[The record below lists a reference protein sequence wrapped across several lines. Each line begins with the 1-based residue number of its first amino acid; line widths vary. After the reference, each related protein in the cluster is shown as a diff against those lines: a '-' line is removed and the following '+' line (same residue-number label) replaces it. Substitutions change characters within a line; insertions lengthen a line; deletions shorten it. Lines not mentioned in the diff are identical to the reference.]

1 MLEGWYCRSM
11 HEQARQQ
18 SEMDSFNT
26 EPDLENDS
34 TEDESDDEGSGKRE
48 VDYKSLYND
57 LKKKLKILLYENV
70 YFQNNLR
77 ANQRR
82 LLKVTRDRSFLLDR
96 LLCYERPDLSSSDN
110 ETTDS
115 SEDSLRIEPVAK
127 KRRSDANASRS
138 SSTVVPT
145 KRTNKKG
152 PRKQSSQ
159 QGPSSHQGTPQQS
172 YAVASAESAGNPT
185 EIPQLHKPP
194 SELLEA
200 PFIPELMKPNHA
212 DSASTEKQLTKEEIE
227 RHLQSRKMVPEVVPE
242 GELPS
247 EMFNN
252 NPSDG
257 ESNDGLD
264 EPSAGNF
271 EDDCFP
277 ADLNLLQ

>member
-26 EPDLENDS
+26 EPDLENES

-48 VDYKSLYND
+48 VDYKTLYTD

-115 SEDSLRIEPVAK
+115 SEDSLRIEPVVK
-127 KRRSDANASRS
+127 KRRSDANPSR
-138 SSTVVPT
+138 SSTVVQT

-152 PRKQSSQ
+152 PRKQSAQ
-159 QGPSSHQGTPQQS
+159 QGPSHQGTSQQN
-172 YAVASAESAGNPT
+172 YAVASGGSVGNQA

-194 SELLEA
+194 SELLES
-200 PFIPELMKPNHA
+200 PFIPDIIKSNHA
-212 DSASTEKQLTKEEIE
+212 DSAPGEKQLTKEEIE

-252 NPSDG
+252 NPSS

-264 EPSAGNF
+264 EPSVGNF

>member
-1 MLEGWYCRSM
+1 MLEGWYCRGM
-11 HEQARQQ
+11 QARQQ
-18 SEMDSFNT
+18 GEMDSFNA
-26 EPDLENDS
+26 EPDLDNDS
-34 TEDESDDEGSGKRE
+34 TEDDSDDEGSGKRD
-48 VDYKSLYND
+48 VDYKALYTD

-77 ANQRR
+77 SNQRR

-115 SEDSLRIEPVAK
+115 SEDSLRIEPVTK
-127 KRRSDANASRS
+127 KRRSDANLSR
-138 SSTVVPT
+138 SSTVVQT

-152 PRKQSSQ
+152 PRKQSQGQ
-159 QGPSSHQGTPQQS
+159 QGPSHQGTPQQS
-172 YAVASAESAGNPT
+172 YAVASAESAGNQT
-185 EIPQLHKPP
+185 EMPQLHKPP
-194 SELLEA
+194 SELLDT
-200 PFIPELMKPNHA
+200 PFIPDILKPNHA

-252 NPSDG
+252 NPSS

>member
-26 EPDLENDS
+26 EPDLENDDS

-115 SEDSLRIEPVAK
+115 SEDSLRIEPAAK
-127 KRRSDANASRS
+127 KRRSDANPSR
-138 SSTVVPT
+138 SSTVVQT

-159 QGPSSHQGTPQQS
+159 QGPSHQGTSQQS
-172 YAVASAESAGNPT
+172 YTVTSAESTGNHT

-194 SELLEA
+194 SELLEGA
-200 PFIPELMKPNHA
+200 PFIPDILKPNHA
-212 DSASTEKQLTKEEIE
+212 EGGSTEKQLTKEEIE

-252 NPSDG
+252 NPSS

>member
-1 MLEGWYCRSM
+1 M
-11 HEQARQQ
+11 
-18 SEMDSFNT
+18 
-26 EPDLENDS
+26 
-34 TEDESDDEGSGKRE
+34 
-48 VDYKSLYND
+48 
-57 LKKKLKILLYENV
+57 
-70 YFQNNLR
+70 
-77 ANQRR
+77 
-82 LLKVTRDRSFLLDR
+82 TRDRSFLLDR
-96 LLCYERPDLSSSDN
+96 LLCYERPELSSSDN

-115 SEDSLRIEPVAK
+115 SEDSLRIEPAAK
-127 KRRSDANASRS
+127 KRRSDANLSR
-138 SSTVVPT
+138 SSTVVQT
-145 KRTNKKG
+145 KRINKRG

-159 QGPSSHQGTPQQS
+159 QGPSHQGTPQQS
-172 YAVASAESAGNPT
+172 YAVQQRVDSAGNQS

-194 SELLEA
+194 SELLET
-200 PFIPELMKPNHA
+200 PFIPDLLKPTQA

-252 NPSDG
+252 NPSS

-277 ADLNLLQ
+277 ADLNLLE